1 MSAEEPAEP
10 KAVKHTLDAPGSP
23 PAAKKARA
31 EDLKTEDTL
40 ADAEESAAAAPPA
53 GGDVPEPAEPAP
65 DAGGDDAGSEA
76 GEAPGDASEGG
87 TRRRVPPARPRP
99 PETVPLHVGEPPAPD
114 AAGAAAAAVAAASGA
129 LAPSSPD
136 GMPRPGMGVMAAPPM
151 APMAQYTL
159 QALAGRTIEFKVL
172 LPNAKCGIVIGKG
185 GAMIKHIRETS
196 KAQVDVSEAQA
207 VAAHVAAA
215 QGGAGLAAER
225 VVSFSGDFGAVY
237 AAFQMVL
244 SHIVANSPAV
254 VDALGVAMPAVGGV
268 VEAVVLVP
276 RNKTGGLIGR
286 AGASINRVRQDSGA
300 TVKVGAPEDVVVGDP
315 DVRKCVV
322 SGSID
327 QVMGAFT
334 LIVHKLEETP
344 AGAARAPEMGGMG
357 MPGYGM
363 AVPGMPPGQFPPGGP
378 GGPGGPGMAPPLAP
392 GTMPVQFQVPNES
405 MGAVR
410 TAARDVTFRGGGD
423 TSLELENNPLVQN
436 FSSSNRRRCARR
448 SDALISTRA
457 TRGGSGAVRK

>member
-1 MSAEEPAEP
+1 
-10 KAVKHTLDAPGSP
+10 
-23 PAAKKARA
+23 
-31 EDLKTEDTL
+31 
-40 ADAEESAAAAPPA
+40 
-53 GGDVPEPAEPAP
+53 
-65 DAGGDDAGSEA
+65 
-76 GEAPGDASEGG
+76 
-87 TRRRVPPARPRP
+87 
-99 PETVPLHVGEPPAPD
+99 
-114 AAGAAAAAVAAASGA
+114 
-129 LAPSSPD
+129 
-136 GMPRPGMGVMAAPPM
+136 MGVMAAPPM

-207 VAAHVAAA
+207 VSAHVAAA

-334 LIVHKLEETP
+334 LIVHSR
-344 AGAARAPEMGGMG
+344 AGQESEIPNFKGS
-357 MPGYGM
+357 YL
-363 AVPGMPPGQFPPGGP
+363 GQFPLVS
-378 GGPGGPGMAPPLAP
+378 ANSWTSDHLLEQSRS
-392 GTMPVQFQVPNES
+392 V
-405 MGAVR
+405 
-410 TAARDVTFRGGGD
+410 DVFFG
-423 TSLELENNPLVQN
+423 
-436 FSSSNRRRCARR
+436 
-448 SDALISTRA
+448 TRA
-457 TRGGSGAVRK
+457 RGTLTLKRR